1 MRKIFIIVK
10 LMKKRK
16 VLIITLIVVIAAI
29 VIGGILVAINIHKNK
44 INEAKINDF
53 SDYVLDEKDDF
64 NKLILGNNE
73 GEYEK
78 LISV

>member
-53 SDYVLDEKDDF
+53 SDYVLDEKM
-64 NKLILGNNE
+64 I
-73 GEYEK
+73 
-78 LISV
+78 LIS